1 MSGRTLLDHL
11 RAQDDDTLGAL
22 LRARPDLALPAPADT
37 GVVATRASV
46 RMSVGRAC
54 EDLDAFTLQVVDA
67 LLVVRA
73 DEMSAA
79 PSVTC
84 SRCSAP
90 TAPTPAGR
98 ALADLERRALAWSDG
113 ATVPPELARAD
124 PSATAGVRAVPA
136 LRDVSV
142 RYPGGLGRPAPE
154 FSAIATADDPAE
166 IVDALPADERG
177 VVDAL
182 AADGPVGRSR
192 AQGPVRGARR

>member
-79 PSVTC
+79 T
-84 SRCSAP
+84 R
-90 TAPTPAGR
+90 
-98 ALADLERRALAWSDG
+98 
-113 ATVPPELARAD
+113 
-124 PSATAGVRAVPA
+124 
-136 LRDVSV
+136 
-142 RYPGGLGRPAPE
+142 
-154 FSAIATADDPAE
+154 
-166 IVDALPADERG
+166 
-177 VVDAL
+177 
-182 AADGPVGRSR
+182 
-192 AQGPVRGARR
+192 